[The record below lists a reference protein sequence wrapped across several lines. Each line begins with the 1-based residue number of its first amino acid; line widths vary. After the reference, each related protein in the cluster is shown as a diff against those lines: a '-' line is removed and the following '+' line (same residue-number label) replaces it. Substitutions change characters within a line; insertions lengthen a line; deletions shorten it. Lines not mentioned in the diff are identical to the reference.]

1 MSMLSRR
8 QFLLRSSTAVAA
20 AAVSPR
26 IAFGDVPAASPG
38 AAVRTGV
45 DTVTL
50 GGTGIETSVLGL
62 GTGTFGGRE
71 QRELGQEGFSRLVH
85 QAFER
90 GVRYIDTADSYR
102 IHAIVAEAARGL
114 PREKLFIQTK
124 MRANTAE
131 EVRANLERF
140 RQELDIETLD
150 TCLIHCMTQKGWT
163 TDRRAVIDA
172 LLEAKEKGRIR
183 AVGVSCHSLEAMI
196 EAVDCDDID
205 VLLVRINH
213 AGNHMDAAPEQV
225 VPHVRRMHETG
236 RGVLGMKIY
245 AEGRFKTRQ
254 ERLDSL
260 KYVLGLGCVPA
271 FTIGFKDIAQ
281 IDETLSLIEE
291 TIRLGESQYCPGK
304 RSRRPHP
311 LGRRNRLP
319 G

>member
-8 QFLLRSSTAVAA
+8 EFLLRSSAAVAA
-20 AAVSPR
+20 ASLAPR
-26 IAFGDVPAASPG
+26 PAFGDAAATAAS
-38 AAVRTGV
+38 ATVRTGV

-71 QRELGQEGFSRLVH
+71 QRELGQEGFSRLVR

-102 IHAIVAEAARGL
+102 IHSMVAEAIKGL

-131 EVRANLERF
+131 DVRANIERF
-140 RQELDIETLD
+140 RRELGIETLD
-150 TCLIHCMTQKGWT
+150 TCLIHCMTQKGWPAE
-163 TDRRAVIDA
+163 RRPVIDS

-183 AVGVSCHSLEAMI
+183 AAGVSCHSLEALI
-196 EAVDCDDID
+196 DAVDCDEID
-205 VLLVRINH
+205 VLLVRVNH
-213 AGNHMDAAPEQV
+213 AGSHMDAAPEQV
-225 VPHVRRMHETG
+225 VPHVRRMYESG

-245 AEGRFKTRQ
+245 GEGRFKTRQ

-260 KYVLGLGCVPA
+260 KYVLSLGCVPA
-271 FTIGFKDIAQ
+271 FTIGFKDIGQ
-281 IDETLSLIEE
+281 IEETFSLIEE
-291 TIRLGESQYCPGK
+291 AGRLQK
-304 RSRRPHP
+304 KAA
-311 LGRRNRLP
+311 
-319 G
+319 